1 MTTEKVNDLEIV
13 PLLSCFDPKKFS
25 LIPADAHLFSGGISE
40 IPVHIN
46 LHSGFAKQLDFDT
59 RNLQKLYGFGI
70 ICREMILVNQGEYYS
85 QERGGKL
92 RLVELN
98 DCGEL
103 WIMKF
108 DFFDASSKLYA
119 VERNMVKN
127 LLNQARK
134 PAFLDYTVF

>member
-1 MTTEKVNDLEIV
+1 MTTEKVNDIEIV
-13 PLLSCFDPKKFS
+13 PLLSFFDPKKFR

-46 LHSGFAKQLDFDT
+46 LHSDFEKQLDFDT

-70 ICREMILVNQGEYYS
+70 ICREMIVVNQGEYYS

-119 VERNMVKN
+119 VERNVVKN

>member
-13 PLLSCFDPKKFS
+13 PLLSFFDPKKFR

-46 LHSGFAKQLDFDT
+46 LHFGFAKQLDFDT

-85 QERGGKL
+85 QERGGKI

-108 DFFDASSKLYA
+108 DFFSLSLKTLKY
-119 VERNMVKN
+119 RNIS
-127 LLNQARK
+127 
-134 PAFLDYTVF
+134 FL

>member
-13 PLLSCFDPKKFS
+13 PLLSFFDPKKFR

-46 LHSGFAKQLDFDT
+46 LHFGFAKQLDFDT

-70 ICREMILVNQGEYYS
+70 ICRGKILENQGEYYS
-85 QERGGKL
+85 QERSGKI

>member
-13 PLLSCFDPKKFS
+13 PLLSFFDPKKFR

-46 LHSGFAKQLDFDT
+46 LHFGFAKQLDFDT
-59 RNLQKLYGFGI
+59 RKLQKLYGFGI

-85 QERGGKL
+85 QERGGKI

>member
-1 MTTEKVNDLEIV
+1 
-13 PLLSCFDPKKFS
+13 
-25 LIPADAHLFSGGISE
+25 
-40 IPVHIN
+40 
-46 LHSGFAKQLDFDT
+46 
-59 RNLQKLYGFGI
+59 
-70 ICREMILVNQGEYYS
+70 MILVNQGEYYS
-85 QERGGKL
+85 QERGGKI

>member
-13 PLLSCFDPKKFS
+13 PLLSFFDPNKFR

-46 LHSGFAKQLDFDT
+46 LHFGFAKQLDFDT

-85 QERGGKL
+85 QERGGKI

>member
-13 PLLSCFDPKKFS
+13 PLLSFFDPKKFR

-46 LHSGFAKQLDFDT
+46 LHFGFAKQLDFDT

-85 QERGGKL
+85 QERGGKI

-103 WIMKF
+103 
-108 DFFDASSKLYA
+108 
-119 VERNMVKN
+119 
-127 LLNQARK
+127 
-134 PAFLDYTVF
+134 

>member
-1 MTTEKVNDLEIV
+1 MTTEEVNDLEIV
-13 PLLSCFDPKKFS
+13 PLLSVFDPKKFR

-85 QERGGKL
+85 QERGGKI

-119 VERNMVKN
+119 VERNVVKN

>member
-13 PLLSCFDPKKFS
+13 PLLSFFDPKKFR

-46 LHSGFAKQLDFDT
+46 LHFGFAKQLDFDT

-85 QERGGKL
+85 QERGGKI

>member
-13 PLLSCFDPKKFS
+13 PLLSFFDPKKFR

-46 LHSGFAKQLDFDT
+46 LHFGFAKQLDFDT

-85 QERGGKL
+85 QERGGKI

-103 WIMKF
+103 WMMKF

>member
-13 PLLSCFDPKKFS
+13 PLLSFFDPKKFR

-46 LHSGFAKQLDFDT
+46 LHFGFAKQLDFDT

-85 QERGGKL
+85 QERGGKI

-119 VERNMVKN
+119 VERNKVKN

>member
-13 PLLSCFDPKKFS
+13 PLLSFFDPKKFR

-46 LHSGFAKQLDFDT
+46 LHFGFAKQLDFDT

-85 QERGGKL
+85 QERGGKIL
-92 RLVELN
+92 LVELN

>member
-13 PLLSCFDPKKFS
+13 PLLSFFDPKKFR

-85 QERGGKL
+85 QERGGKI

-119 VERNMVKN
+119 GERNMVKN

>member
-13 PLLSCFDPKKFS
+13 PLLSYFDPKKFR
-25 LIPADAHLFSGGISE
+25 LIPADAQMFPGGISE
-40 IPVHIN
+40 VPVQIN
-46 LHSGFAKQLDFDT
+46 LHTDFGKQLDFDT

-70 ICREMILVNQGEYYS
+70 ICKEMIVVNQGEYYS

-108 DFFDASSKLYA
+108 DFFDTTSKLYA
-119 VERNMVKN
+119 VNANLVKE
-127 LLNQARK
+127 LLNEARK
-134 PAFLDYTVF
+134 PAFLDYTVL